1 MDDRS
6 RSATQRTDKRVGY
19 VVVRRPCVVCRC
31 SPMHECMRR
40 SQTENWLCRLFF
52 IIWSRKASLVVT
64 MHHACT
70 GLRERAAYVIPG
82 RQMTLMTWRLLNR
95 SNNPTGIQNFAE
107 CRTFC
112 RVSFVGHSK
121 ALSRATLGE
130 VLLLVTSKRLAHIS
144 KLEPDNIQKASTMPP
159 KPKG

>member
-52 IIWSRKASLVVT
+52 IIWSRKASLVVA

-95 SNNPTGIQNFAE
+95 SNIYT
-107 CRTFC
+107 R
-112 RVSFVGHSK
+112 
-121 ALSRATLGE
+121 
-130 VLLLVTSKRLAHIS
+130 
-144 KLEPDNIQKASTMPP
+144 ASTGRLDLSYTYIIYVTYIVVRNNKICVSGTVDFFFFIHLFFSETPSSTASP
-159 KPKG
+159 GS